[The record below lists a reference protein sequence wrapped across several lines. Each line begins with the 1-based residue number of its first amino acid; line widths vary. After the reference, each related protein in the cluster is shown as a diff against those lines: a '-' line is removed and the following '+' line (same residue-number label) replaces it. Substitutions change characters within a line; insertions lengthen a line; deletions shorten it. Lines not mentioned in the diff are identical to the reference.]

1 MNDVTVEN
9 VESLQYLR
17 YIVSQDDLS
26 DEAIRDNV
34 RKALFVITR
43 IPRSNNVI
51 IETKAKVIETT
62 VIPSLVHD
70 LETIVLRIKVRRN

>member
-1 MNDVTVEN
+1 M
-9 VESLQYLR
+9 
-17 YIVSQDDLS
+17 SQDDLS
-26 DEAIRDNV
+26 DDAIRDNV

-51 IETKAKVIETT
+51 IETKAKVIEIT

>member
-1 MNDVTVEN
+1 M
-9 VESLQYLR
+9 
-17 YIVSQDDLS
+17 SQDDLS

-62 VIPSLVHD
+62 VIHSLVHD
-70 LETIVLRIKVRRN
+70 IETIVLRIKVRRN

>member
-1 MNDVTVEN
+1 M
-9 VESLQYLR
+9 
-17 YIVSQDDLS
+17 SQDDLS

>member
-1 MNDVTVEN
+1 M
-9 VESLQYLR
+9 
-17 YIVSQDDLS
+17 SQDDLS

-51 IETKAKVIETT
+51 IETKAKVIEIT